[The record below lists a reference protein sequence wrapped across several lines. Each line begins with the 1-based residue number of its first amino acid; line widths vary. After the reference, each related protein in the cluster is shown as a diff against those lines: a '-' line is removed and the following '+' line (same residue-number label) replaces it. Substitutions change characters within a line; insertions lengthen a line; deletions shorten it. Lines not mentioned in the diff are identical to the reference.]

1 MKRIVFNTTYHIN
14 CSCVQRWLD
23 FVKQHLMPRIEQN
36 SLFSDFRICKVFVGD
51 SPNDEVFSVQF
62 CSESRKTIEMW
73 NESEGR
79 LINTYMRKTFGE
91 KVLSF
96 SIFME
101 EIEL

>member
-1 MKRIVFNTTYHIN
+1 MKRIIFNTTYHVN
-14 CSCVQRWLD
+14 RGCVQRWLD
-23 FVKQHLMPRIEQN
+23 FIKQHLMPRIEQN
-36 SLFSDFRICKVFVGD
+36 TSFSDFRICKVLISD
-51 SPNDEVFSVQF
+51 SPDDEAFSIQF
-62 CSESRKTIEMW
+62 CSESREAIELW